1 MMKKYTSNKKK
12 VYLLALFPLLT
23 ALIIMLLVFFALT
36 RINLLNR
43 LQAVNNELKEQF
55 IRIDELKNRLMFT
68 FRFDS
73 ESLSLSDSEFEQELN
88 EQRIGFYSLL
98 NEIQNQKIFK
108 NNENI
113 TNITDSLKSVY
124 QHQTDNI
131 TQLQAM
137 LKRKGTLN
145 SGLIFE
151 LINFSRSVS
160 ESSGLLESPSLHKSI
175 EDLLIA
181 QNDFISG
188 SDMVSS
194 NILTTYINTL
204 ENEFYSIEDE
214 EVRDNLIE
222 EIHKYRNIARNLIEL
237 YGRIGL
243 QNNASGLLYDYNNTK
258 QVSSLSLD
266 RLDIYFHKTIK
277 HQKQLIIW
285 LTFSFAIILMVVIII
300 FYLGRIK
307 KIIHQPLT
315 KILDYISI
323 LKSGKLP
330 EKTLQLNTG
339 DEFALISEHL
349 NSIVSMLS
357 EKAAFLKALNHG
369 DLQAKLEL
377 SNNEDEL
384 GKELLDIQVN
394 TQKAAADRKK
404 HDEETAKRRYIN
416 EGLAKFSEITHARYS
431 QISKLT
437 DLFIKELV
445 KYLDAI
451 QGGVFLVNEE
461 TNSEELILTSAFAYD
476 RKKYLTKT
484 VVIGEGLVGTCAL
497 ERKPIFLTE
506 IPPDY
511 ISITSG
517 LGDAPPNNILLLPM
531 LQENNLAGVIELAS
545 LNQFQEHQ
553 IEFVKQ
559 AANNLANTLSSTKIN
574 EQTSKLLAQSQ
585 EHAQT
590 MAEQEEEMR
599 QNMEELKATQ
609 EESSR
614 REEEFKGI
622 AEALGKALFV
632 AEFDLKGHL
641 VSINEKFLVF
651 LGKNR
656 NQAMG
661 KTFAE
666 TVKSKNSSTVND
678 NFLKNIEDGNHVFF
692 NDVIKIGKKREY
704 KVQFHFSPE
713 LNRDDVPFKILCLG
727 VEMNN

>member
-113 TNITDSLKSVY
+113 TSITDSLKSVY

-357 EKAAFLKALNHG
+357 EKAAFLKALNQG

>member
-357 EKAAFLKALNHG
+357 EKAAFLKALNQG